1 MATFA
6 ARGVPAA
13 NFGAGDPE
21 LAHHAGEFVEAAEL
35 ERCRETLT
43 ALLTAALDSS

>member
-1 MATFA
+1 VSFFA

-21 LAHHAGEFVEAAEL
+21 LAHHKDEFVPVADL
-35 ERCRETLT
+35 ERCYEVL
-43 ALLTAALDSS
+43 AGLLTQPLD